1 MSINPPELKHE
12 LDDVLNDEEKRERF
26 RIEDDGSATWAMRKL
41 AEIATVQKETEFLLK
56 SEQERLKHWFETVMK
71 PLRDKATFFESI
83 LGDYAVRERFAKDRK
98 TITLPHGKISTRPAI
113 AKWDIDNDTLM
124 AFLKSSDY
132 KELIKVKE
140 EISLSAL
147 TRAFSVTADGKVL
160 TPEGELVQ
168 GITIRPSDISVS
180 INPTTE

>member
-1 MSINPPELKHE
+1 MTIPELKHE
-12 LDDVLNDEEKRERF
+12 LDDVLTDDEKRERF

-41 AEIATVQKETEFLLK
+41 AEIVTTQKETEFLLK
-56 SEQERLKHWFETVMK
+56 SEQERLNHWFESVMK

-83 LGDYAVRERFAKDRK
+83 LGDYAVRERFANDRK
-98 TITLPHGKISTRPAI
+98 TITLPHGKISTRPASD
-113 AKWDIDNDTLM
+113 KWDIDNDTLM

-140 EISLSAL
+140 ELSLSAL
-147 TRAFSVTADGKVL
+147 KSAFSVTKDGIVV

-168 GITIRPSDISVS
+168 GITIRPTDISVS